1 MIGNNEDSILR
12 FVELSLVW
20 TWTKILNNNF
30 GHQDFTNHQKKEIYL
45 FQSKIRKKI
54 SSEHFSN
61 MWGHFLKLF

>member
-30 GHQDFTNHQKKEIYL
+30 GHQDFTNYQKKGDLPISMHNKE
-45 FQSKIRKKI
+45 KKI
-54 SSEHFSN
+54 TSEHFSN
-61 MWGHFLKLF
+61 M